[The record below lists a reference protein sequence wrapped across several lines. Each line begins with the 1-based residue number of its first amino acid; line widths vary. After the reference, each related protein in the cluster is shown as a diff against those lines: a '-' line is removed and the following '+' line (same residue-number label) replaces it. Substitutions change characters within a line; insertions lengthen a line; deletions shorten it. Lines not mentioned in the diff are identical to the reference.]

1 MRRILLAMAVAA
13 LMAVMAAS
21 SAAAQGEPVG
31 SCPPDFNLFTVE
43 FVLEHVDPD
52 TPGQQS
58 WDGNGDGYTCVK
70 FIAGADPVTGGK
82 VVIVDNRLPL

>member
-31 SCPPDFNLFTVE
+31 SCPPDFNLFTVAE
-43 FVLEHVDPD
+43 VLEHVDPD